1 MLIEIARIPAD
12 GLDVALPAAELE
24 LGDSAGVWEGPALV
38 RADLHLGRSGRGLVI
53 GGTFTGEIT
62 LFCSRCLEPFPYHA
76 DDRFDVYC
84 ELSLPTSPGEEHKLS
99 EDDLDV
105 TYLEEGRIN
114 TDHLLRENLLLTLP
128 VQPFCREDCRG
139 LCPQCGVNWNLGSCQ
154 CAAPP
159 ADPRLSVLRKLL

>member
-1 MLIEIARIPAD
+1 MLIEIAQIPPD
-12 GLDVALPAAELE
+12 GLDLALPAEELE
-24 LGDSAGVWEGPALV
+24 LGESAGLWDGPVVV
-38 RADLHLGRSGRGLVI
+38 RAQLHLGRSGRGLLI
-53 GGTFTGEIT
+53 GGSFHGAMRLI
-62 LFCSRCLEPFPYHA
+62 CSRCLEPFPYEA

-84 ELSLPTSPGEEHKLS
+84 EPSLPTAGEEHKLS

-128 VQPFCREDCRG
+128 VQPLCRADCRG
-139 LCPQCGVNWNLGSCQ
+139 LCPQCGTNWNIAACQ
-154 CAAPP
+154 CEARP